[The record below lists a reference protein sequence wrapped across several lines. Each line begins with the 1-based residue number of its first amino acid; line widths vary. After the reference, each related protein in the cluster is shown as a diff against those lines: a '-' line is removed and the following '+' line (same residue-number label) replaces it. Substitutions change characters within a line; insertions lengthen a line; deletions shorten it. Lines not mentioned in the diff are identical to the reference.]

1 MFIQQQM
8 QINYNGT
15 WVVSMF
21 GGSGTNYTN
30 ITNTSDPTIGLNLG
44 ISSYSANG

>member
-15 WVVSMF
+15 WVVTMF
-21 GGSGTNYTN
+21 GSGGSNYTN
-30 ITNTSDPTIGLNLG
+30 MTDPTIGLNLG